1 MIEPVR
7 EEQLREAASM
17 GNVRAVT
24 HLLSMGVDVNACNN
38 VNGWNSLHWAAKR
51 GHVDVVRILLMYGA
65 RKDIQTKK
73 GETCADL
80 TKNQEI
86 RRMLGLEESVG
97 DEDLESKNTF
107 VPNYIQNP
115 DHMKLWSLPDEV
127 ESPAIKPMDS
137 QNSSKPVV
145 AQPHSHQANFAAV
158 AQPLAQPTVAQSPL
172 TRTQM
177 TESQSENQEVLVYSL
192 NQSQSIGEASLLG
205 AIFLPPSSTLATAL
219 ERAMDELDAPKG
231 RILRNTGALQIPV
244 TEKQLP
250 IQTVRE
256 ALPSKTSLVII
267 S

>member
-51 GHVDVVRILLMYGA
+51 GHVDVVRTLLLYGA

-80 TKNQEI
+80 AKNQEI

-97 DEDLESKNTF
+97 DEDSESKDTF

-115 DHMKLWSLPDEV
+115 DHLKLWSLPDEV

-137 QNSSKPVV
+137 QKSSKPVV
-145 AQPHSHQANFAAV
+145 AQPHSQATV
-158 AQPLAQPTVAQSPL
+158 AQPRSQPTVAHSQP
-172 TRTQM
+172 TQIQM
-177 TESQSENQEVLVYSL
+177 TEPKSENQEVLVYSL
-192 NQSQSIGEASLLG
+192 NQSQSIEEASLLG